1 MSDPVLT
8 PFERVERDAHS
19 FVGNLLVSMS
29 LHQLIDRH
37 RILTE
42 LVQSCPDPEDPTV
55 KPILQE
61 YEVECRNID
70 QALVRA
76 GDLLTQAV
84 GLEW

>member
-8 PFERVERDAHS
+8 PFECVERSAHL
-19 FVGNLLVSMS
+19 FVANLLVSMS

-37 RILTE
+37 RMLSE
-42 LVQSCPDPEDPTV
+42 LVESCPDPKDPTV
-55 KPILQE
+55 EAVLQE

-70 QALVRA
+70 QALIRA